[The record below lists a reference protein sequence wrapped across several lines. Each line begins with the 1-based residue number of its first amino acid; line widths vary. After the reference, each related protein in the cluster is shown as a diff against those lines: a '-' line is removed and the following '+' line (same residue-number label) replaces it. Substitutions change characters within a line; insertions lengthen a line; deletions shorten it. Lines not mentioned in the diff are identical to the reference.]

1 MVYHTIAYIFIV
13 QDTYI
18 NQSCDDS
25 QPIH

>member
-1 MVYHTIAYIFIV
+1 MFYHTIAYIFIV

-25 QPIH
+25 PTIH